1 MKFRL
6 EWEIDI
12 DAASPK
18 DAAIQAR
25 RYQLDE
31 SAQVG
36 FFTVQWEEPDG
47 TFKQETVDLD
57 TLEWYP

>member
-6 EWEIDI
+6 EWEIEI
-12 DAASPK
+12 IAASPK

-36 FFTVQWEEPDG
+36 LFTVQWEEPDG